1 MLDGRHHG
9 EGKHDQRDMPMPAM
23 PRPGLVVIE
32 TELVLGGLEAVLDR
46 PTAAL
51 NADERVYRSS
61 CRAPC
66 GEVSEISISDIA
78 PDQQTARPQAMVL
91 RSRSNSNK
99 SQFGNMSETHGR
111 DPSHTAYYN
120 YDAPEWWQID
130 AWKWEE

>member
-51 NADERVYRSS
+51 NADERVYRSP

-91 RSRSNSNK
+91 LIEFACFEIG
-99 SQFGNMSETHGR
+99 QL
-111 DPSHTAYYN
+111 
-120 YDAPEWWQID
+120 QITPVM
-130 AWKWEE
+130 

>member
-23 PRPGLVVIE
+23 PRPGFVVIE
-32 TELVLGGLEAVLDR
+32 PELVLGGLEAVLDR

-78 PDQQTARPQAMVL
+78 PDQQAARPQARECQKFCVE
-91 RSRSNSNK
+91 
-99 SQFGNMSETHGR
+99 G
-111 DPSHTAYYN
+111 HTVSLMAGGLYGG
-120 YDAPEWWQID
+120 PEGID
-130 AWKWEE
+130 RGVVGEPEP